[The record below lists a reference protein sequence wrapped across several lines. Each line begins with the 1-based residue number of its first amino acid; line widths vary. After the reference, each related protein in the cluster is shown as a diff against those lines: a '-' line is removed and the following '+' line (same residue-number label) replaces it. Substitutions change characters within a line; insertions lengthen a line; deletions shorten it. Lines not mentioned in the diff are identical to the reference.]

1 MKRHAITFIALLL
14 FASILTAQT
23 NNSKQSAS
31 TSTLSGGIALRS
43 VAGAPFSADVVRQS
57 TQFQPDGSRALVE
70 THGKMFRDS
79 QGRTRTETELAS
91 GAGSV
96 TRHFTTIFDPVQR
109 TSIVL
114 NVEAK
119 TATIYHLHLP
129 PPSALSA
136 KQLKLIAAAQAAQPH
151 KNGLARSVSGDPEDL
166 GTMTLEGFSVTGTR
180 SAHPAKAGTAGD
192 KTQTA
197 FTESWFSSELKVEL
211 LSITQLPQALT
222 ETTRLINIAPGEPDA
237 TLFQAPA
244 NYTVQDNS
252 QPK

>member
-1 MKRHAITFIALLL
+1 MKHYAIIFIALLL
-14 FASILTAQT
+14 FTSILTAQT
-23 NNSKQSAS
+23 NNSKGSTS
-31 TSTLSGGIALRS
+31 TSTLSGGIGLRS
-43 VAGAPFSADVVRQS
+43 VAGAAFSADVVRQS
-57 TQFQPDGSRALVE
+57 TQMQPDGGRALVE

-119 TATIYHLHLP
+119 TATIYHLP
-129 PPSALSA
+129 PPSTPSE
-136 KQLKLIAAAQAAQPH
+136 KQLKLMAAAQPAQAS
-151 KNGLARSVSGDPEDL
+151 KNGLARSASDGPEDL

-180 SAHPAKAGTAGD
+180 SAHPVKAGAPGD

-197 FTESWFSSELKVEL
+197 FTESWFSPELKVEL

-222 ETTRLINIAPGEPDA
+222 ETTRLINIVPGEPDPA
-237 TLFQAPA
+237 LFQAPA
-244 NYTVQDNS
+244 DYTVQDNS
-252 QPK
+252 QSK

>member
-1 MKRHAITFIALLL
+1 MKRYAMILVALIL

-23 NNSKQSAS
+23 NNSKESAS

-43 VAGAPFSADVVRQS
+43 VASAPFSADVVRQS
-57 TQFQPDGSRALVE
+57 TQLQSDGSRALVE
-70 THGKMFRDS
+70 THGKMFRDG

-119 TATIYHLHLP
+119 TAMIYHLP
-129 PPSALSA
+129 PAPALSE
-136 KQLKLIAAAQAAQPH
+136 KQLKLIVAAQAAQAR
-151 KNGLARSVSGDPEDL
+151 KNGLARSESGSPEDL

-180 SAHPAKAGTAGD
+180 SAHPAKAGTTAD
-192 KTQTA
+192 KAQTA

-222 ETTRLINIAPGEPDA
+222 DTTRLINIVPGEPDPS
-237 TLFQAPA
+237 LFQAPA
-244 NYTVQDNS
+244 DYTVQDNS
-252 QPK
+252 KSK